1 MDADRVPTLDRFTQD
16 ENFGGY
22 RLARDLFI
30 EDRAEAHVLETPAM
44 DTSAAVGKTL
54 GRIAHLAASRRN
66 QLFDLGNRTAEP
78 EHDRFAFASE
88 DGIFHAV
95 DVPRS
100 IDEPLKVSRINATPI
115 SAPDNPAE
123 GPCMGPSIA
132 GAATGPFCVSTG
144 RGDLSVVSEGGTV
157 SGCASPTFGEDGV
170 CRPFVIEA
178 VQHRPGSMALLV
190 WAVTTGAGAAVE
202 LFRLNIA
209 ESPDSKSWTPSGPA
223 VKVAEGTSPPLWCK
237 SVASSSADE
246 VFVVAM
252 ETVEGNSAEAKTD
265 EPVKEWL
272 PEDDEEYQGNPGSA
286 MVPSDERGMA
296 AWKAFNAEG
305 DSEDEDDGEPRN
317 PFDADP
323 EDRPLHVLTVSA
335 RSDEVKTTARM
346 PRHKPCAIVSGG
358 ACLGV
363 SHGVHCLTVSVEKD
377 GAAKHVSTN
386 QALSYVAKGKPNRKF
401 VLATPDGTCAA
412 VVETKRSTFVYR
424 TPAPAPNPPKSGLH
438 QIFDIAE
445 KIGQKL
451 RGLPAADVV
460 YQNSIEA
467 PVLGARLVCE
477 SDDGQGRA
485 RLVIL
490 TKGLIATQGVRA
502 ITKE

>member
-1 MDADRVPTLDRFTQD
+1 
-16 ENFGGY
+16 
-22 RLARDLFI
+22 
-30 EDRAEAHVLETPAM
+30 
-44 DTSAAVGKTL
+44 
-54 GRIAHLAASRRN
+54 
-66 QLFDLGNRTAEP
+66 
-78 EHDRFAFASE
+78 
-88 DGIFHAV
+88 
-95 DVPRS
+95 
-100 IDEPLKVSRINATPI
+100 
-115 SAPDNPAE
+115 
-123 GPCMGPSIA
+123 
-132 GAATGPFCVSTG
+132 
-144 RGDLSVVSEGGTV
+144 
-157 SGCASPTFGEDGV
+157 
-170 CRPFVIEA
+170 
-178 VQHRPGSMALLV
+178 
-190 WAVTTGAGAAVE
+190 
-202 LFRLNIA
+202 
-209 ESPDSKSWTPSGPA
+209 
-223 VKVAEGTSPPLWCK
+223 
-237 SVASSSADE
+237 
-246 VFVVAM
+246 
-252 ETVEGNSAEAKTD
+252 
-265 EPVKEWL
+265 L

-286 MVPSDERGMA
+286 MVPSDERGLA

-323 EDRPLHVLTVSA
+323 EDGPLHVLTVSA

-377 GAAKHVSTN
+377 GAAKHISTN

-445 KIGQKL
+445 KVGQKL

-460 YQNSIEA
+460 YQNSIDS